1 MIKES
6 EIKTT
11 AAAPD
16 LARVAGRG
24 TVYITASKVW
34 FLMSGYV
41 IHLALPRLM
50 TAEMFG
56 IYQVTISLVSVINAV
71 VVTGTYQTVSKYISQ
86 EEDKAGAVKSKALRI
101 QALVGG
107 GISASFFLLAPLVAA
122 YLNDP
127 RLTNYLRLAS
137 LITLSYSFYSVYTGY
152 FNGQKKFLV
161 QAGLDVTYSTLKLV
175 FIVTLVWLGFGVAGG
190 IGGFALAAASVL
202 AISAYLAAGSV
213 AKGEVRTGDIIRFQA
228 YLLFS
233 TFVFNLL
240 QKVDILLIKSLSS
253 SDPTTASVNAGY
265 YSAAINLANVTYQI
279 IVSVT
284 FIIFP
289 LVSQAT
295 FANDLQKTRSQIATT
310 LRYTLMVMAL
320 VATLF
325 SANSGE
331 VLSIIYPG
339 EYQAAGLSLAI
350 VSFGMLFFGLLF
362 ILTTIIT
369 ASGRPAVSLIV
380 GLSALVASAALNS
393 LLVPRLGIDGAAIGT
408 TVSMA
413 VGVVAGGSYLLAK
426 FGMLLPLKSA
436 LRIAVSASALYA
448 VSASIVLTSKVLIL
462 LQVALLPLVY
472 IAMLIATGELS
483 RTDLARVKS
492 VIKR

>member
-6 EIKTT
+6 TIKTT
-11 AAAPD
+11 DAGPD
-16 LARVAGRG
+16 ITRVAGRG
-24 TVYITASKVW
+24 TVYITASKAW
-34 FLMSGYV
+34 FLVSGYC

-56 IYQVTISLVSVINAV
+56 IYQVTVSVVSIINAV
-71 VVTGTYQTVSKYISQ
+71 VITGTYQTVSKYISQ
-86 EEDKAGAVKSKALRI
+86 EEEKAGAVKSKALKV

-107 GISASFFLLAPLVAA
+107 GISAAFFLLAPVVAA
-122 YLNDP
+122 YLNDA
-127 RLTNYLRLAS
+127 RLTSYLRLAS
-137 LITLSYSFYSVYTGY
+137 LITLSYSFYAVYTGY

-161 QAGLDVTYSTLKLV
+161 QAGLDITYSTLKLA

-202 AISAYLAAGSV
+202 FISAYLGSGSV
-213 AKGEVRTGDIIRFQA
+213 AKGEVRAGDLLRFQS

-240 QKVDILLIKSLSS
+240 QKIDILFIKSLSS
-253 SDPTTASVNAGY
+253 PDSTTASINAGY

-295 FANDLQKTRSQIATT
+295 FANDLQKTRSHISTT

-325 SANSGE
+325 SANSAE
-331 VLSIIYPG
+331 VLRVIYPG
-339 EYQAAGLSLAI
+339 DYLVASSALSV
-350 VSFGMLFFGLLF
+350 VSYGMLFFGLIF
-362 ILTTIIT
+362 ILTTIIS
-369 ASGRPAVSLIV
+369 ASGRPVVSLTV
-380 GLSALVASAALNS
+380 GLTALVASVALNA
-393 LLVPRLGIDGAAIGT
+393 LLVPWLGIEGAAIAT
-408 TVSMA
+408 TASMA
-413 VGVVAGGSYLLAK
+413 IGAIAGGGYLLMK
-426 FGMLLPLKSA
+426 FGMLLPLKSVA
-436 LRIAVSASALYA
+436 RIAVSASALYA
-448 VSASIVLTSKVLIL
+448 ASALIVVTSKVLIL
-462 LQVALLPLVY
+462 LQIALLPLVY
-472 IAMLIATGELS
+472 ICLLIATGELN

-492 VIKR
+492 VIKP